1 MNRYDLITIL
11 ALIIILLAL
20 PIYGLREAARLNT
33 AQADRQAQLVS
44 EGTTLYLDNC
54 ADCHDIDGS
63 GLGAMPALNQP
74 DMVEADAEFLYKAI
88 ARAAHGSKMVAWHV
102 EEGGS
107 LTDYEIE
114 SLVTFIQHA
123 NWPAVIET
131 AVAQNIILPDPVTI
145 ELVEVAKDDPHR
157 CSACHEQPDVHIN
170 QFGLDCARC
179 HSLEA
184 WTPALLTRHTFA
196 LDHGGEGQVTCETC
210 HTETY
215 AEYTCYSC
223 HDHQPDDMLTVHEA
237 EAIFEIDDCIAC
249 HPTGAPGEA
258 QQGIQTYLPDPT
270 SPKVSFNH
278 ERIAGE

>member
-11 ALIIILLAL
+11 SLLVILLAL
-20 PIYGLREAARLNT
+20 PVYGFREAARLNN
-33 AQADRQAQLVS
+33 AQDNRQKQLVS
-44 EGTTLYLDNC
+44 EGITLYLENC
-54 ADCHDIDGS
+54 AHCHDIDGS
-63 GLGAMPALNQP
+63 GQGVMPALNQAGLA
-74 DMVEADAEFLYKAI
+74 EADPEFLYKAI
-88 ARAAHGSKMVAWHV
+88 ARATHGSKMVAWHV

-107 LTDYEIE
+107 LSDYEIE

-123 NWPAVIET
+123 NWTDVAAT
-131 AVAQNIILPDPVTI
+131 AVAQNVILTQPATI
-145 ELVEVAKDDPHR
+145 ELVDVAQDDPHR

-170 QFGLDCARC
+170 QFGLDCTRC

-196 LDHGGEGQVTCETC
+196 LDHGDEGQVACETC

-215 AEYTCYSC
+215 AYYNCYTC

-258 QQGIQTYLPDPT
+258 IKGVQTNLPDSLLPYST
-270 SPKVSFNH
+270 AFSK
-278 ERIAGE
+278 

>member
-11 ALIIILLAL
+11 SLLVILLAL
-20 PIYGLREAARLNT
+20 PVYGFREAARLNN
-33 AQADRQAQLVS
+33 AQDNRQTQLVS
-44 EGTTLYLDNC
+44 EGITLYLENC

-63 GLGAMPALNQP
+63 GLGVMPALNQ
-74 DMVEADAEFLYKAI
+74 ADLAESDTEFLYKAI
-88 ARAAHGSKMVAWHV
+88 ARAAHGSKMTAWHV

-107 LTDYEIE
+107 LSDYEIE

-123 NWPAVIET
+123 NWTDVAAT
-131 AVAQNIILPDPVTI
+131 AVAQNVVLSQPATI
-145 ELVEVAKDDPHR
+145 ELVDVAQDDPHR

-170 QFGLDCARC
+170 QFGLDCTRC

-196 LDHGGEGQVTCETC
+196 LDHGDEGQVTCETC

-215 AEYTCYSC
+215 ANYTCYTC

-237 EAIFEIDDCIAC
+237 EAVFEIDDCIAC

-258 QQGIQTYLPDPT
+258 IEGVQTHLPDSLLPDST
-270 SPKVSFNH
+270 TFSK
-278 ERIAGE
+278 